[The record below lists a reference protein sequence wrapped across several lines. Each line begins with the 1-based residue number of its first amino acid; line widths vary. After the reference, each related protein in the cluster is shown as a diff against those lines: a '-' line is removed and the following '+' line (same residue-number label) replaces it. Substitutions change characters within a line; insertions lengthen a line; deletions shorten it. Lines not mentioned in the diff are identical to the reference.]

1 MRRTKMS
8 DKLLHEKMRELA
20 ERCTHTEVA
29 SITLNNGETVTCLNR
44 EELVGLADEIER
56 YYIPRPR
63 YEDGEPV
70 QWGDTDVAWRETAS
84 YSPQVPWKATGVDAS
99 GRLIATAG
107 DEIVAIAEVDENGR
121 VKRLA
126 PKLFDADGVPI
137 EVGDTVWFCGDDS
150 GRYTVS
156 AVEPTLGGNWCLT
169 VFNDAATIHEV
180 LPSQVTHHEP
190 DSLEKLRDDMRRTME
205 ESPDARFMDSS
216 WVDRL
221 TALIERGL

>member
-1 MRRTKMS
+1 M

-20 ERCTHTEVA
+20 KARTCPELA
-29 SITLNNGETVTCLNR
+29 SFTLNNGDTDICLTR
-44 EELVGLADEIER
+44 EELCVLADEIER

-63 YEDGEPV
+63 FDDGEPV
-70 QWGDTDVAWRETAS
+70 QFGDSFLRWDGKNGNDGENVVEIAV
-84 YSPQVPWKATGVDAS
+84 QS
-99 GRLIATAG
+99 GDHYRWALNG
-107 DEIVAIAEVDENGR
+107 DCCTSQF
-121 VKRLA
+121 VKRPA
-126 PKLFDADGVPI
+126 PKLLDSDGVPI
-137 EVGDTVWFCGDDS
+137 AVGDTVWFCGDDS

-180 LPSQVTHHEP
+180 RPSQVTHHEP
-190 DSLEKLRDDMRRTME
+190 DSLEKLRDDMRRTMA

-221 TALIERGL
+221 TALIERGA